1 MNLLV
6 HTRRSPYLVLS
17 AILESNAKLKPSREW
32 RESRS
37 RLGLETKSTETL
49 GLVSDSYIIQRL
61 VSSRSRL
68 GGNILSQS
76 HLGLVSETKYW
87 VSLVSVSSRRLNF
100 YSVSY
105 RSRLALVCLFLKKLC
120 SIVGIFV
127 HKLMFFSRS
136 RDNRYRDSRSRTIF
150 RGLSCLGLV
159 SELKNK
165 HSLVSV
171 SCKYL

>member
-1 MNLLV
+1 MEPVKDESLGLV
-6 HTRRSPYLVLS
+6 SVSRPRVLRLSVSDNNFNSPISQSRSRPTKLVS
-17 AILESNAKLKPSREW
+17 SHYREW
-32 RESRS
+32 RESLS

-120 SIVGIFV
+120 SILGIFV

-136 RDNRYRDSRSRTIF
+136 RDKRYRDSRSRTIF
-150 RGLSCLGLV
+150 RG
-159 SELKNK
+159 
-165 HSLVSV
+165 
-171 SCKYL
+171 

>member
-1 MNLLV
+1 MNSFLLFSFS
-6 HTRRSPYLVLS
+6 RMSQLS
-17 AILESNAKLKPSREW
+17 FRDRNSLSLASSRLLRLLCSSSIASRVWQFIAFREW

-76 HLGLVSETKYW
+76 HLGLVSEAKYW

-120 SIVGIFV
+120 SILGIFV

-136 RDNRYRDSRSRTIF
+136 RDKRYRDSRSRTIF
-150 RGLSCLGLV
+150 RG
-159 SELKNK
+159 
-165 HSLVSV
+165 
-171 SCKYL
+171 